1 MSSASD
7 GNKDQEM
14 RQMFLQAKEPE
25 LKKKPTH
32 TYFDSN
38 FEKKIEG
45 QDLRQRD

>member
-1 MSSASD
+1 M

-25 LKKKPTH
+25 LKKKQKQKQN

-45 QDLRQRD
+45 QYLRQRD